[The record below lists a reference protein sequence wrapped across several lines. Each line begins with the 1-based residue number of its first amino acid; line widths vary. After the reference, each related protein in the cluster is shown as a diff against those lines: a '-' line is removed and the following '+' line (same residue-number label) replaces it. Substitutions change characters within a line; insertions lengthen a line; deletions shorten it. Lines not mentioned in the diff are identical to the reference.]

1 MAGVDFSLF
10 TDKKVL
16 GDEGL
21 VLKDGAV
28 RSISERDNRKV
39 VELSDSEMLP
49 TTILVCNL

>member
-39 VELSDSEMLP
+39 VELSDSEMLS